1 MVSTY
6 PSEKYDIVSW
16 DDDYSQY
23 MERYGKSKN
32 SMVPKPP
39 TSPMFDLEGLHIPGI
54 PSPSSASKALQ
65 GQPPEGDL
73 RAGEAQGLKLGHQQG
88 IRALEA
94 GSSSKSWTLPWKNE
108 GFTEFD
114 MKKWWFC
121 WVLAILP
128 WKNEGFTKFEM
139 KKMMVL
145 LSPSNSTMKKWGFYW
160 VWNEKWWFCW
170 VLAILP
176 WKN

>member
-1 MVSTY
+1 MTIIPNIWKDMESQKIPWFPNHRPALCSTWKAWKASIAQASHPHLRRPRRYRVS
-6 PSEKYDIVSW
+6 
-16 DDDYSQY
+16 
-23 MERYGKSKN
+23 
-32 SMVPKPP
+32 
-39 TSPMFDLEGLHIPGI
+39 
-54 PSPSSASKALQ
+54 
-65 GQPPEGDL
+65 PPEGDL

-128 WKNEGFTKFEM
+128 WKNEGFTEFEM

-160 VWNEKWWFCW
+160 VWNEKMM
-170 VLAILP
+170 VLLSSSNSTMKK
-176 WKN
+176 WGF